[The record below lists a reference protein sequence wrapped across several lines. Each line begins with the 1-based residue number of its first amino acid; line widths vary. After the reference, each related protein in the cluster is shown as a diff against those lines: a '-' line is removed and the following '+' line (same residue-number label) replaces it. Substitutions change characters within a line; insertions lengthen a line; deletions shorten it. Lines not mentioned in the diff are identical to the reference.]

1 MLNYR
6 KDIPLWT
13 NFITALFSFNIGWFF
28 GSRYSLKRK
37 NSYDESID
45 KSIDDLEK
53 GLGNDQEHNKSI
65 DDLENGLGND
75 QEHEHDK
82 YTFMT
87 VGECL
92 RKNGIGGK

>member
-1 MLNYR
+1 MLNLK

-53 GLGNDQEHNKSI
+53 GLRNDQ
-65 DDLENGLGND
+65 
-75 QEHEHDK
+75 EHDK

-92 RKNGIGGK
+92 RKNGIEGK